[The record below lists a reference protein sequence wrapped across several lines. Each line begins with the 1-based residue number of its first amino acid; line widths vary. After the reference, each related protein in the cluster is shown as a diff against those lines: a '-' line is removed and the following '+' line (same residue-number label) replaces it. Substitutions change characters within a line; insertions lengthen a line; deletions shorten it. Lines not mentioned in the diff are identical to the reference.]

1 MKKTILLAT
10 LTTMSFMVSC
20 SDDDSADNNGVQ
32 LQAHDDN
39 KMMDTM
45 HAMMDEMTA
54 MEMTHDP
61 DVDFAAMMIMHHE
74 GAIAMANL
82 ELQEG
87 TNAEM
92 RSTAQAI
99 ATAQQQEIQEFQ
111 SILAGLTADE
121 MDMEFM
127 EEQEIGMDKMD
138 AMADQQLIT
147 GDIDNDFASLM
158 VIHHQAAIDSAASY
172 LHHGSNPELLEMA
185 NMIIEAQSAEIIALG
200 NWLAQNRR

>member
-1 MKKTILLAT
+1 M
-10 LTTMSFMVSC
+10 
-20 SDDDSADNNGVQ
+20 GVK

-45 HAMMDEMTA
+45 HGMMDEMAA

-61 DVDFAAMMIMHHE
+61 DVDFATMMVMHHQ

-87 TNAEM
+87 NNAEM
-92 RSTAQAI
+92 KSMAQAI
-99 ATAQQQEIQEFQ
+99 IAEQQQEIQELQ
-111 SILAGLTADE
+111 AILAGMVVDD

-127 EEQEIGMDKMD
+127 QEQMMGMDRMD
-138 AMADQQLIT
+138 AMADQQMIT

-158 VIHHQAAIDSAASY
+158 IIHHQAAIDSASSY
-172 LHHGSNPELLEMA
+172 LHHGGNPELLEMA
-185 NMIIEAQSAEIIALG
+185 NMIIEAQSTEIIELS
-200 NWLAQNRR
+200 NWLVQNRL

>member
-1 MKKTILLAT
+1 MKKAIFV
-10 LTTMSFMVSC
+10 LTAAAMSFMVSC
-20 SDDDSADNNGVQ
+20 SDDDSATGDGVQ

-45 HAMMDEMTA
+45 HTMMDEMAA

-61 DVDFAAMMIMHHE
+61 DVDFAAMMIMHHQ

-87 TNAEM
+87 SNAEM
-92 RSTAQAI
+92 RAMAQAI
-99 ATAQQQEIQEFQ
+99 ITEQEQEIQELQ
-111 SILAGLTADE
+111 GILSALTPDE

-127 EEQEIGMDKMD
+127 EEQMMQMDKMD
-138 AMADQQLIT
+138 AMADQQMIT

-158 VIHHQAAIDSAASY
+158 IIHHQAAIDSASSY
-172 LHHGSNPELLEMA
+172 LHHGSNPELLSMA
-185 NMIIEAQSAEIIALG
+185 NMIIEAQNAEIIAMS